1 MQSVNNCS
9 SVLQQTGQTMAA
21 PRNGWAGTQ
30 GWVLLTAHFLSAL
43 SPCLGKG
50 PQIQHDWLDACS
62 LLTCQN
68 DFSDILTSP
77 GGTNDFWKAAMSF
90 PLFFSKLP
98 WVLIWTSSRS
108 MPKFSTSVLHCLEES
123 RLKTGI
129 SFCKKTRHT
138 GSKILSIPIFLC
150 TVITSA
156 DVFQNINSGCL
167 PGERCGSSCNAFN
180 QLRTKAFVLANVQ
193 IKYLPPPSTL
203 KYFKKRRALI

>member
-1 MQSVNNCS
+1 MGVGSADCS
-9 SVLQQTGQTMAA
+9 FSLSSFSLSRQRTPNSTWLTGCLFVTDVPEWLLRHFDQPRRHKWLLKGCNVISSLLQQTPMGSDLDQLEVNAQIFNQCS
-21 PRNGWAGTQ
+21 P
-30 GWVLLTAHFLSAL
+30 LL
-43 SPCLGKG
+43 
-50 PQIQHDWLDACS
+50 
-62 LLTCQN
+62 
-68 DFSDILTSP
+68 
-77 GGTNDFWKAAMSF
+77 GGN
-90 PLFFSKLP
+90 
-98 WVLIWTSSRS
+98 
-108 MPKFSTSVLHCLEES
+108 

-156 DVFQNINSGCL
+156 DVFQYINSGCL